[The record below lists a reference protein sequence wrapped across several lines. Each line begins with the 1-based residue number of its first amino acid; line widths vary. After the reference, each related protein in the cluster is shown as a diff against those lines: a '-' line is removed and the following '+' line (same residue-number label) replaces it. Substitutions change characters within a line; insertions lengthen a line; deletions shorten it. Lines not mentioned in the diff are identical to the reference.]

1 MRAVPKSKPEAQVE
15 RLFLLSLSG
24 MHAKTVICISLTVS
38 TVLSRDMKAS
48 EMSKH
53 MPMNLHGMQ
62 RQGT

>member
-38 TVLSRDMKAS
+38 TVCL
-48 EMSKH
+48 
-53 MPMNLHGMQ
+53 L
-62 RQGT
+62 T